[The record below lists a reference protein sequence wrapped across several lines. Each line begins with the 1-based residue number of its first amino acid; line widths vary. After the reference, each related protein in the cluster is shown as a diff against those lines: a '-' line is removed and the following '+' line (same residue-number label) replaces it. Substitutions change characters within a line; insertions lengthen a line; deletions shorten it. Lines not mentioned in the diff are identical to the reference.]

1 MTVTEIWADTGEV
14 VERPQTAEEVA
25 QQAADQAAAEASAA
39 AAAQAQA
46 ERDQAALSG
55 VQKLRDLGLTDDEIR
70 AFGVVI
76 PNGA

>member
-14 VERPQTAEEVA
+14 VERPQTPEEAA
-25 QQAADQAAAEASAA
+25 QQAADQAAVEAA
-39 AAAQAQA
+39 AAAVAAAQA

-70 AFGVVI
+70 ALGVQI
-76 PNGA
+76 PVQP

>member
-1 MTVTEIWADTGEV
+1 MTVTEIWADTGTV
-14 VERPQTAEEVA
+14 IQRDPTPEEIA
-25 QQAADQAAAEASAA
+25 QQAADQAAAEAAEA

-70 AFGVVI
+70 ALGVQI
-76 PNGA
+76 PVQP

>member
-1 MTVTEIWADTGEV
+1 MNTEIYADTGEV
-14 VERPQTAEEVA
+14 IERPPTAVEIE
-25 QQAADQAAAEASAA
+25 QQQLDQAAAEAAAA

-70 AFGVVI
+70 ALGVQI
-76 PNGA
+76 PAQP

>member
-1 MTVTEIWADTGEV
+1 MSITEIYADTGQV
-14 VERPQTAEEVA
+14 IERAPTAEEIA
-25 QQAADQAAAEASAA
+25 QQQLDQAAVEAAAA

-70 AFGVVI
+70 ALGVRI
-76 PNGA
+76 PAQP

>member
-1 MTVTEIWADTGEV
+1 MTVTEIWADTGTV
-14 VERPQTAEEVA
+14 IQRDPTPEEIA
-25 QQAADQAAAEASAA
+25 QQQLDQAAAEAAAA

-70 AFGVVI
+70 ALGVQI
-76 PNGA
+76 PVQP

>member
-1 MTVTEIWADTGEV
+1 MTIVEIWADTGEV
-14 VERPQTAEEVA
+14 VERPPTAEEIA
-25 QQAADQAAAEASAA
+25 QQQLDQAEAEAAAA

-70 AFGVVI
+70 ALGVQI
-76 PNGA
+76 PVQP

>member
-1 MTVTEIWADTGEV
+1 MTITEIWADTGV
-14 VERPQTAEEVA
+14 VIERDPTPEEIA
-25 QQAADQAAAEASAA
+25 QQQLDQAETEAAAA

-55 VQKLRDLGLTDDEIR
+55 VKKLRDLGLTDDEIR

-76 PNGA
+76 PSGA